1 MKNPP
6 LRRRTITAAQRG
18 QIIQRVIV
26 DGWTTVAVATSFGV
40 SKRLVDVWVA
50 DFRRTGMAS
59 LRREPAATIAAEMV
73 QVTVSRRVRA
83 ILRKISIGLR
93 RFFARDPLAP
103 PLPLRRSHKNGLR

>member
-6 LRRRTITAAQRG
+6 SRRRTITAAQRG
-18 QIIQRVIV
+18 QIIQLVIV

-59 LRREPAATIAAEMV
+59 LRREPSATIAAEMV
-73 QVTVSRRVRA
+73 QATVSRPVRS

-93 RFFARDPLAP
+93 RFFARDPLVQ
-103 PLPLRRSHKNGLR
+103 PLPLRR